1 SPAPSVPPSP
11 YTTLFRSLELPAGRI
26 VGVIGPDGV
35 GKSSMLS
42 LIAGARAV
50 QQGRV
55 RVLGADMSDARER
68 ERVVADIAYMPQGL
82 GTNLYPTLSVEEN
95 LQFIARLFGH
105 DAPERRRRID
115 ELTRATGLHPFLDRP
130 AAKLSGGMRQKL
142 GLCSALIHDP
152 ALLILDE

>member
-82 GTNLYPTLSVEEN
+82 GTRSEEHTSE
-95 LQFIARLFGH
+95 LQSR
-105 DAPERRRRID
+105 E
-115 ELTRATGLHPFLDRP
+115 
-130 AAKLSGGMRQKL
+130 KLV
-142 GLCSALIHDP
+142 C
-152 ALLILDE
+152 